1 MSEEI
6 LPNMNDIGNRHIT
19 TAELERYRG
28 IKKQVVCI
36 SDDKNRLAI
45 LYGDRVNHYEKTVLF
60 SDLTENTLEACFKLL
75 KYTYLRENIT
85 ESSFTLNT
93 DLYSIFDLTLNR
105 ATQLSLVSSDTLE
118 NQAKEVTLIVS
129 TIADKTSLSFTNS
142 IRWIGNLP
150 EFPTDSGSKYLI
162 KLYYTSTGWI
172 GEYRTSTDLS
182 EDSEDSSLINISE
195 EDRQIM
201 SDISQNLDDIRQL
214 AANLTKL
221 TTLENSIEDLN
232 VVSQNT
238 TQLVKLAESISKLTD
253 LSISLDS
260 VLQVQQY
267 LDMIKLVAH
276 HLKDKY
282 FLDVKVTDKKIDGN
296 TILPLDKIVL
306 APCGY
311 IPTSGGGSSSG
322 IDTDSSDGTISPQLL
337 VWSDENPDD
346 AMVMD
351 GTIVVSPTHDKIN
364 SVIVKE

>member
-1 MSEEI
+1 MTEEI

-28 IKKQVVCI
+28 IPKQVVCI
-36 SDDKNRLAI
+36 SDDKNRLAL
-45 LYGDRVNHYEKTVLF
+45 LYGDRVNHYEKTILF

-75 KYTYLRENIT
+75 KYTYLRKNIT

-105 ATQLSLVSSDTLE
+105 ATQLSLVSSDTSE
-118 NQAKEVTLIVS
+118 NQAKEVTILVS
-129 TIADKTSLSFTNS
+129 NTTNSSLSFTNS
-142 IRWIGNLP
+142 IRWIGKEP
-150 EFPTDSGSKYLI
+150 VFPTDTGSKYLI

-214 AANLTKL
+214 ATNLTKL

-238 TQLVKLAESISKLTD
+238 TQLVKLAESISQLTE

-267 LDMIKLVAH
+267 LNMIKLVAH

-282 FLDVKVTDKKIDGN
+282 FLDVKVTNQKIDGN

-311 IPTSGGGSSSG
+311 IPTSGSGSASG

-337 VWSDENPDD
+337 IWSDEDVDD
-346 AMVMD
+346 AMVGD
-351 GTIVVSPTHDKIN
+351 GTIVVSPTRNKIN
-364 SVIVKE
+364 SVNVKE